1 VETEIDVQRVRRVET
16 RSGSTRFVLEDADG
30 NEYTTFREAIG
41 EEAEKYSG
49 RRALIAYHEEQR
61 GSYRNVYLDRVSPAP
76 SQQGT
81 AEAGEGASESDEV
94 GWRTAIEASPWL
106 LGSSEPDRE
115 VPPEEFFDKLK
126 PFKELVSEDVK
137 EGGEE
142 PPGETERS

>member
-1 VETEIDVQRVRRVET
+1 MLLDEAADPQSSPTSS
-16 RSGSTRFVLEDADG
+16 SGSCVA
-30 NEYTTFREAIG
+30 
-41 EEAEKYSG
+41 SC
-49 RRALIAYHEEQR
+49 RRAL
-61 GSYRNVYLDRVSPAP
+61 PCTTPP
-76 SQQGT
+76 SSWKCRPRP
-81 AEAGEGASESDEV
+81 EAGEGASESDEV